1 MDHANDTNPD
11 RKYGESTV
19 GRTHDGRFTAGNPG
33 RPVGSRNRTSIVA
46 EALIGENV
54 EAIVRRVIESALG
67 NGGGADRRAILKL
80 ILPEMKERNIA
91 PFPLPELKEPADAVK
106 AMDAIADAL
115 RAGELT
121 QAETLALVK
130 VVEAFTAAIHVSNI
144 DKRITAIEGKSK

>member
-1 MDHANDTNPD
+1 MGGAVI
-11 RKYGESTV
+11 RKAAVSTSKARIPLPWPFLSRPTRE
-19 GRTHDGRFTAGNPG
+19 GRT
-33 RPVGSRNRTSIVA
+33 
-46 EALIGENV
+46 
-54 EAIVRRVIESALG
+54 
-67 NGGGADRRAILKL
+67 
-80 ILPEMKERNIA
+80 
-91 PFPLPELKEPADAVK
+91 FPLPELKEPADAVK